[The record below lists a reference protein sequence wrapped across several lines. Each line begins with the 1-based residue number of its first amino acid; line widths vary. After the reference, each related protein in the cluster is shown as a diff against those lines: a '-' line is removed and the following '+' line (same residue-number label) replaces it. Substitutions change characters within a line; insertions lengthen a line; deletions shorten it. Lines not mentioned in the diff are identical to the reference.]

1 MAGYSPRGR
10 KGLDTTEP
18 LTLSL
23 SLRIDLRKNVLVV
36 SPIKHVSILQNPAQW
51 FPFGGKLS

>member
-1 MAGYSPRGR
+1 MTGYSPRGR

-23 SLRIDLRKNVLVV
+23 SLRIDLRKNILVV
-36 SPIKHVSILQNPAQW
+36 SSIKRVSILQNPAQW